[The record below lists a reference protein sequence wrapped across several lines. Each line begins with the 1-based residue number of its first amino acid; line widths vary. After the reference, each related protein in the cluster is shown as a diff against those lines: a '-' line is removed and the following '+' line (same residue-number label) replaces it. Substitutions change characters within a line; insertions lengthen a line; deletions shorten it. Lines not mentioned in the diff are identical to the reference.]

1 MGLELKQ
8 TRRYYMIGVHPNPEI
23 LLDWSLTNPGDI
35 IRLESNQSRRY
46 YRIGVKPSPVIL
58 QDWS

>member
-23 LLDWSLTNPGDI
+23 LQDWSLTNPADI
-35 IRLESNQSRRY
+35 IGLELGQTLRY
-46 YRIGVKPSPVIL
+46 YRIGVKPTPEIL